1 MCSPEWEIVWEV
13 HSEWHSLVN
22 HTIFLVAQQLDRL
35 ISLSL
40 QMFSVIPQKF
50 LPGMRNPCWYEAY
63 TGNITSDPYR
73 TNLYARYSRR
83 FRTVFQ
89 HLRNTFQE
97 HLFHRDGNLYRM
109 RCLPYFYIIGQPK
122 CGTTDLYDRLR
133 LHPDVKFTTF
143 KEPHWWTRKRFGE
156 YRNVWFDL
164 TDAYRLIHNNEN
176 LRALENKENCR
187 RQSCRELQ
195 KSDQWQTLKEV
206 SSREACPFHYNN

>member
-1 MCSPEWEIVWEV
+1 MKLKESSVFIIHCAALAMIKLWVYGKPWYSFV
-13 HSEWHSLVN
+13 HLGSTVTQKLD
-22 HTIFLVAQQLDRL
+22 TACFFLPT
-35 ISLSL
+35 
-40 QMFSVIPQKF
+40 QMFSVIPHKF
-50 LPGMRNPCWYEAY
+50 LPGVRNPCWYEEY

-73 TNLYARYSRR
+73 TNLYARYARR

-97 HLFHRDGNLYRM
+97 HLFHHDRKLYRM

-156 YRNVWFDL
+156 
-164 TDAYRLIHNNEN
+164 
-176 LRALENKENCR
+176 
-187 RQSCRELQ
+187 
-195 KSDQWQTLKEV
+195 
-206 SSREACPFHYNN
+206 